1 VDKLIPVFYK
11 SYGEY
16 VNHFRAFPLDVDGL
30 KPVERRILLSSYEI
44 ARDKYVK
51 SARIDGHC
59 IGHYHPHGSSYS
71 TIVQLVNQGF
81 LDGQGNFGSSVGVE
95 DNPPAA
101 MRYTECKLSKK
112 TTNMAFKLLD
122 YVPWAESELDKEP
135 EYLPTMFPFCIIGH
149 EYTVGIG
156 FGYRTYIPCYTVE
169 DLYSRLL
176 YLLKKEKTKVIIKP
190 ISDCD
195 ILATDKELEELL
207 TTGKASIKVRGK
219 VKVDNAHCKVTVKS
233 WPPGRKFESF
243 LGKFN
248 KELESQDIG
257 FTDLSTS
264 ETNIVFEVLKQ
275 RSRDE
280 IFKKF
285 VEKLKDSLT
294 GSISF
299 ETIIVDMNKRVRNI
313 SIDEMLLNTYHM
325 YEQTNGAMLKS
336 EIERVDGLI
345 KENLILEKIKPALSS
360 YLRPKQVF
368 KFDEAITTISD
379 LCNLD
384 EKIVKELFQKYRIS
398 KLLTTNTDIKE
409 LEEKKE
415 AIKNNLT
422 NLSKYVLSQY
432 KEIGYVKENH

>member
-1 VDKLIPVFYK
+1 MDKLIPVFYR

-16 VNHFRAFPLDVDGL
+16 VNHSRAFPMDLDGL
-30 KPVERRILLSSYEI
+30 KPVERRILLSTYEI
-44 ARDKYVK
+44 ARDKFVK
-51 SARIDGHC
+51 SARVDGHC

-81 LDGQGNFGSSVGVE
+81 LDGQGNFGSSVGVD

-112 TTNMAFKLLD
+112 TINMAFKLLN
-122 YVPWAESELDKEP
+122 YVPWSESELDKEP
-135 EYLPTMFPFCIIGH
+135 EYLPTMFPFCIIGR

-156 FGYRTYIPCYTVE
+156 FGYRTHIPCYSIE
-169 DLYSRLL
+169 DLYKRLL
-176 YLLKKEKTKVIIKP
+176 YLLKKEKQKPTIKP
-190 ISDCD
+190 ISDCE
-195 ILATDKELEELL
+195 ILASDKELEELL
-207 TTGKASIKVRGK
+207 ITGKAAIKVRGK
-219 VKVDNAHCKVTVKS
+219 IKLDNAHCKAVVKS

-243 LGKFN
+243 LSKFT
-248 KELESQDIG
+248 KELENQDIG

-285 VEKLKDSLT
+285 VDKLKDSLT

-299 ETIIVDMNKRVRNI
+299 ETIIVDRNKRVRNI

-325 YEQTNGAMLKS
+325 YERTNGTMLNS
-336 EIERVDGLI
+336 EIERLDALI
-345 KENLILEKIKPALSS
+345 KENIILEKIKPFLSF
-360 YLRPKQVF
+360 YLQPKKLF
-368 KFDEAITTISD
+368 KFDEAIKNISD
-379 LCNLD
+379 SSKID
-384 EKIVKELFQKYRIS
+384 EKIVRELLQKYRIS

-409 LEEKKE
+409 LEDKKE
-415 AIKNNLT
+415 EIKNNLN
-422 NLSKYVLSQY
+422 NLSKYVINQY
-432 KEIGYVKENH
+432 KELINV

>member
-16 VNHFRAFPLDVDGL
+16 VNHFRAFPLDLDGL
-30 KPVERRILLSSYEI
+30 KPVERRILLSTYEI

-81 LDGQGNFGSSVGVE
+81 LDGQGNFGSSVGVD

-101 MRYTECKLSKK
+101 MRYTECRLSKK
-112 TTNMAFKLLD
+112 TVNMAFKLLD
-122 YVPWAESELDKEP
+122 YVPWVESELDKEP

-156 FGYRTYIPCYTVE
+156 FGYRTYIPCYSIE
-169 DLYSRLL
+169 DLHKRLL
-176 YLLKKEKTKVIIKP
+176 YLLKKEKTKPSIKP

-195 ILATDKELEELL
+195 VLATDQELEELL
-207 TTGKASIKVRGK
+207 TTGKASIRVRGK
-219 VKVDNAHCKVTVKS
+219 IKVDNAHCKVVVKS

-243 LGKFN
+243 LSKFT
-248 KELESQDIG
+248 KELENQDIG

-275 RSRDE
+275 RNRDE
-280 IFKKF
+280 IFKNF

-299 ETIIVDMNKRVRNI
+299 ETIIVDRNKRVRNI
-313 SIDEMLLNTYHM
+313 PIDEMIVNTYHM
-325 YEQTNGAMLKS
+325 FEKTNEAMLKS
-336 EIERVDGLI
+336 EIERVDSLI
-345 KENLILEKIKPALSS
+345 QENLILEKIKPALSS
-360 YLRPKQVF
+360 YLQPKKVF
-368 KFDEAITTISD
+368 KFDEAVATISD
-379 LCNLD
+379 LCNVD
-384 EKIVKELFQKYRIS
+384 EKIVRELMQKYRIS

-409 LEEKKE
+409 LEGKKE
-415 AIKNNLT
+415 AIKNNLN
-422 NLSKYVLSQY
+422 NLSKFVLNQY
-432 KEIGYVKENH
+432 KEIGHA

>member
-1 VDKLIPVFYK
+1 MDNLIRYLYK

-16 VNHFRAFPLDVDGL
+16 VNHSRAFPLLTDGL
-30 KPVERRILLSSYEI
+30 KPVERRILLSTYEI
-44 ARDKYVK
+44 ARDKFVK
-51 SARIDGHC
+51 SARVDGHC

-81 LDGQGNFGSSVGVE
+81 LDGQGNFGSSVGVD

-101 MRYTECKLSKK
+101 MRYTECRLSKK
-112 TTNMAFKLLD
+112 TINMAFKLLD
-122 YVPWAESELDKEP
+122 YVPWIESELDKEP

-169 DLYSRLL
+169 DLYKRLL
-176 YLLKKEKTKVIIKP
+176 YLLKKEVTEPIIKP

-195 ILATDKELEELL
+195 ILATNEELKELL
-207 TTGKASIKVRGK
+207 TIGKASIRVRGK
-219 VKVDNAHCKVTVKS
+219 IKVDNAHCKAVVKS

-243 LGKFN
+243 LSKFT
-248 KELESQDIG
+248 KELENQDIG

-275 RSRDE
+275 RNRDE
-280 IFKKF
+280 IFKNF

-299 ETIIVDMNKRVRNI
+299 ETIVVDRNRRVRNI
-313 SIDEMLLNTYHM
+313 SIDEMILNTYHM
-325 YEQTNGAMLKS
+325 FEKTNEAMLKS
-336 EIERVDGLI
+336 EVERVDSLI
-345 KENLILEKIKPALSS
+345 KENLILEKIKPVLSS
-360 YLRPKQVF
+360 YMKIKDF
-368 KFDEAITTISD
+368 KFDEAVKNISD
-379 LCNLD
+379 KSKID
-384 EKIVKELFQKYRIS
+384 EKIVRDLLQKYRIS

-409 LEEKKE
+409 LEGKKG
-415 AIKNNLT
+415 AIKNNLN
-422 NLSKYVLSQY
+422 NLSKYVLNQY
-432 KEIGYVKENH
+432 NEICHT

>member
-1 VDKLIPVFYK
+1 VDNLIRYLYK

-16 VNHFRAFPLDVDGL
+16 VNHSRAFPLLTDGL
-30 KPVERRILLSSYEI
+30 KPVERRILLSTYEI
-44 ARDKYVK
+44 ARDKFVK
-51 SARIDGHC
+51 SARVDGHC

-81 LDGQGNFGSSVGVE
+81 LDGQGNFGSSVGVD

-101 MRYTECKLSKK
+101 MRYTECRLSKK
-112 TTNMAFKLLD
+112 TINMAFKLLD
-122 YVPWAESELDKEP
+122 YVPWIESELDKEP

-169 DLYSRLL
+169 DLYKRLL
-176 YLLKKEKTKVIIKP
+176 YLLKKEVTEPIIKP

-195 ILATDKELEELL
+195 ILATNEELKELL
-207 TTGKASIKVRGK
+207 TIGKASIRVRGK
-219 VKVDNAHCKVTVKS
+219 IKVDNAHCKAVVKS

-243 LGKFN
+243 LSKFT
-248 KELESQDIG
+248 KELENQDIG

-275 RSRDE
+275 RNRDE
-280 IFKKF
+280 IFKNF

-299 ETIIVDMNKRVRNI
+299 ETIVVDRNRRVRNI
-313 SIDEMLLNTYHM
+313 SIDEMILNTYHM
-325 YEQTNGAMLKS
+325 FEKTNEAMLKS
-336 EIERVDGLI
+336 EVERVDSLI
-345 KENLILEKIKPALSS
+345 KENLILEKIKPVLSS
-360 YLRPKQVF
+360 YMKIKDF
-368 KFDEAITTISD
+368 KFDEAVKNISD
-379 LCNLD
+379 KSKID
-384 EKIVKELFQKYRIS
+384 EKIVRDLLQKYRIS

-409 LEEKKE
+409 LEGKKG
-415 AIKNNLT
+415 AIKNNLN
-422 NLSKYVLSQY
+422 NLSKYVLNQY
-432 KEIGYVKENH
+432 NEICHT

>member
-1 VDKLIPVFYK
+1 MDKLIPIFYK

-16 VNHFRAFPLDVDGL
+16 VNHSRAFPLSIDGL
-30 KPVERRILLSSYEI
+30 KPVERRILLSTYEI
-44 ARDKYVK
+44 ARDKFVK
-51 SARIDGHC
+51 SARVDGHC

-81 LDGQGNFGSSVGVE
+81 LEGQGNFGSKVGVE
-95 DNPPAA
+95 DNPAAA
-101 MRYTECKLSKK
+101 MRYTECRLSKK
-112 TTNMAFKLLD
+112 TINMSMKLLD

-135 EYLPTMFPFCIIGH
+135 VYLPTMFPFCIIGH

-156 FGYRTYIPCYTVE
+156 FGYRTMIPCYTVE
-169 DLYSRLL
+169 DLHKRLL
-176 YLLKKEKTKVIIKP
+176 YLLKKEKIKSIIKP
-190 ISDCD
+190 ISDCE
-195 ILATDKELEELL
+195 IIATDKELEELL
-207 TTGKASIKVRGK
+207 TTGRASIRVRGI
-219 VKVDNAHCKVTVKS
+219 VKVENMHCRATVKS

-243 LGKFN
+243 LGKFT

-294 GSISF
+294 GAITF
-299 ETIIVDMNKRVRNI
+299 ETIIVDRNKRVRNI

-325 YEQTNGAMLKS
+325 YEETNGTMLKS
-336 EIERVDGLI
+336 EIERVDALI

-368 KFDEAITTISD
+368 KFDEAVATISD
-379 LCNLD
+379 LCNID
-384 EKIVKELFQKYRIS
+384 EKIVRELFQKYRIS

-415 AIKNNLT
+415 AIKGNLNNLT
-422 NLSKYVLSQY
+422 KYVLNQY
-432 KEIGYVKENH
+432 KEISHV

>member
-1 VDKLIPVFYK
+1 VDNLIRYLYK

-16 VNHFRAFPLDVDGL
+16 VNHSRAFPLLTDGL
-30 KPVERRILLSSYEI
+30 KPVERRILLSTYEI
-44 ARDKYVK
+44 ARDKFVK
-51 SARIDGHC
+51 SARVDGHC

-101 MRYTECKLSKK
+101 MRYTECRLSKK
-112 TTNMAFKLLD
+112 TNNMAFKLLD

-135 EYLPTMFPFCIIGH
+135 VYLPTMFPFCIIGR

-156 FGYRTYIPCYTVE
+156 FGYRTMIPCYTVE
-169 DLYSRLL
+169 DLYKRLL
-176 YLLKKEKTKVIIKP
+176 YLLKKEKQRPTIKP
-190 ISDCD
+190 ISDCE

-207 TTGKASIKVRGK
+207 TTGKASIRVRGI
-219 VKVDNAHCKVTVKS
+219 VKVDNAHCKATVKS

-243 LGKFN
+243 LSKFT
-248 KELESQDIG
+248 KELENQDIG

-285 VEKLKDSLT
+285 VEKIKDSLT

-299 ETIIVDMNKRVRNI
+299 ETIIVDMNRRVRNS

-325 YEQTNGAMLKS
+325 FEKTNEAMLKS
-336 EIERVDGLI
+336 EVERVDSLI

-360 YLRPKQVF
+360 YMKIKDF
-368 KFDEAITTISD
+368 KFEEAVKDISD
-379 LCNLD
+379 KSKVD
-384 EKIVKELFQKYRIS
+384 EKVVKELLQKYRIS

-415 AIKNNLT
+415 IIKNNLN
-422 NLSKYVLSQY
+422 NLSKYVLNQY
-432 KEIGYVKENH
+432 KEIL

>member
-1 VDKLIPVFYK
+1 MDNLIRYLYK

-16 VNHFRAFPLDVDGL
+16 VNHSRAFPLLTDGL
-30 KPVERRILLSSYEI
+30 KPVERRILLSTYEI
-44 ARDKYVK
+44 ARDKFVK
-51 SARIDGHC
+51 SARVDGHC

-81 LDGQGNFGSSVGVE
+81 LDGQGNFGSSVGVD

-101 MRYTECKLSKK
+101 MRYTECRLSKK
-112 TTNMAFKLLD
+112 TINMAFKLLD
-122 YVPWAESELDKEP
+122 YVPWIESELDKEP

-169 DLYSRLL
+169 DLYKRLL
-176 YLLKKEKTKVIIKP
+176 YLLKKEVTEPIIKP

-195 ILATDKELEELL
+195 ILATNEELKELL
-207 TTGKASIKVRGK
+207 TIGKASIRVRGK
-219 VKVDNAHCKVTVKS
+219 IKVDNAHCKAVVKS

-243 LGKFN
+243 LSKFT
-248 KELESQDIG
+248 KELENQDIG

-275 RSRDE
+275 RNRDE
-280 IFKKF
+280 IFKNF

-299 ETIIVDMNKRVRNI
+299 ETIVVDRNRRVRNI
-313 SIDEMLLNTYHM
+313 SIDEMILNTYHM
-325 YEQTNGAMLKS
+325 FEKTNEAMLKS
-336 EIERVDGLI
+336 EVERVDSLI

-360 YLRPKQVF
+360 YMKIKDF
-368 KFDEAITTISD
+368 KFEEAVKDISD
-379 LCNLD
+379 KSKVD
-384 EKIVKELFQKYRIS
+384 EKVVKELLQKYRIS

-415 AIKNNLT
+415 IIKNNLN
-422 NLSKYVLSQY
+422 NLSKYVLNQY
-432 KEIGYVKENH
+432 KEIL